1 MRPDTLFLGPV
12 LRVEPKHALD
22 RLVAPI
28 IIPALVARAGQ
39 LDPVLHGG
47 GLEEQQFSARFLEAD
62 KVSQVHLQLYQL
74 SHRLL
79 VIRVTLE
86 GEEVRSPGLIV
97 LPIIAKKSLASM
109 LVGNIDSEA
118 GSCPTPAAG
127 AERIGTVVLLTSLC
141 GG

>member
-1 MRPDTLFLGPV
+1 MRLHTLFLGPV
-12 LRVEPKHALD
+12 LHVEFKHALN
-22 RLVAPI
+22 RLVTPI
-28 IIPALVARAGQ
+28 VVPALVARTGQ
-39 LDPVLHGG
+39 LDPVLHDG

-79 VIRVTLE
+79 VIRVTFQ

-97 LPIIAKKSLASM
+97 LPTIAKMSLTSV
-109 LVGNIDSEA
+109 LEGNMDSEA

-127 AERIGTVVLLTSLC
+127 RVHWYSSITYFSLR
-141 GG
+141 